1 MTDGNEIMKLQ
12 NRRKINLKSR
22 VQKRNPQEDVLEED
36 RPEVIVDFEYENGLL
51 FIVIENIGPD
61 SAYDVSEK
69 FDKSI
74 SSLQKSKISSLK
86 IFKSLRF
93 LPPRKKIRIF
103 VDSYP
108 SYIYNKQPLLI
119 KVDIQFKNK
128 MGKRFKNSI
137 LHDLSIYKDL
147 MEIDYTFSKTK

>member
-1 MTDGNEIMKLQ
+1 MMDGNEIMKLQ

-36 RPEVIVDFEYENGLL
+36 CPEVIVDFEYENGLL

-103 VDSYP
+103 VDSYQ

>member
-1 MTDGNEIMKLQ
+1 MMDGNEIMKLQ
-12 NRRKINLKSR
+12 NRRKINLTSR
-22 VQKRNPQEDVLEED
+22 VRKRNPQENVLEED

-103 VDSYP
+103 VDSYQ

-147 MEIDYTFSKTK
+147 MEIDSTFSKTK

>member
-1 MTDGNEIMKLQ
+1 MMDGNEIMKLQ

-103 VDSYP
+103 VDSYQ

-147 MEIDYTFSKTK
+147 MEIDSTFSKTK

>member
-1 MTDGNEIMKLQ
+1 MMDGNEIMKLQ
-12 NRRKINLKSR
+12 NRRKINLTSR
-22 VQKRNPQEDVLEED
+22 VRKRNPQENVLEED

-74 SSLQKSKISSLK
+74 SSLQKSRISSLK

-103 VDSYP
+103 VDSYQ

-147 MEIDYTFSKTK
+147 MEIDSTFSKTK

>member
-1 MTDGNEIMKLQ
+1 MMDGNEIMKLQ
-12 NRRKINLKSR
+12 NRRKINLTSR
-22 VQKRNPQEDVLEED
+22 VRKRNPQEDVLEED

-74 SSLQKSKISSLK
+74 SSLQKSRISSLK

-103 VDSYP
+103 VDSYQ

-147 MEIDYTFSKTK
+147 MEIDSTFSKTK

>member
-1 MTDGNEIMKLQ
+1 MMDGNEIMKLQ

-22 VQKRNPQEDVLEED
+22 VQRRNPQEDILEED

-103 VDSYP
+103 VDSYQ

-119 KVDIQFKNK
+119 KVDVQFKNK

-147 MEIDYTFSKTK
+147 MEIDSTLSKTK

>member
-1 MTDGNEIMKLQ
+1 MMDGNEIMKLQ

-74 SSLQKSKISSLK
+74 SSLQKSRISSLK

-103 VDSYP
+103 VDSYQ

-147 MEIDYTFSKTK
+147 MEIDSTFSKTK

>member
-1 MTDGNEIMKLQ
+1 MMDGNEIMKLQ
-12 NRRKINLKSR
+12 NRRKISLKSR

-103 VDSYP
+103 VDSYQ

-119 KVDIQFKNK
+119 KVDVQFKNK

-147 MEIDYTFSKTK
+147 MEIDSTFSKTK

>member
-1 MTDGNEIMKLQ
+1 MRLQ
-12 NRRKINLKSR
+12 NQRKINLKSR
-22 VQKRNPQEDVLEED
+22 VKKRKPREDILEED
-36 RPEVIVDFEYENGLL
+36 QPEVIVDFEYENGFL

-74 SSLQKSKISSLK
+74 SSLQKNKISSLK

-103 VDSYP
+103 VDSYQ
-108 SYIYNKQPLLI
+108 SYIYNEQPLLI
-119 KVDIQFKNK
+119 KIDIKFKNK
-128 MGKRFKNSI
+128 TGKHFKNSI

-147 MEIDYTFSKTK
+147 MEIDSTFSKTK

>member
-1 MTDGNEIMKLQ
+1 MMDGNEIMKLQ

-36 RPEVIVDFEYENGLL
+36 CPEVIVDFEYENGLL

-103 VDSYP
+103 VDSYQ

-119 KVDIQFKNK
+119 KVDVQFKNK

-147 MEIDYTFSKTK
+147 MEIDSTFSKTK